1 MIALGERVF
10 RGVARDV
17 GESDKLEKFL
27 HENESFVRTIPSG
40 VNEVGQA
47 GILEL
52 EF

>member
-1 MIALGERVF
+1 MIALGKRVF
-10 RGVARDV
+10 RGVAGDAGKSGR
-17 GESDKLEKFL
+17 LEKFL
-27 HENESFVRTIPSG
+27 PENKSFVRTIPGG